1 VDASDVI
8 ADLTAE
14 STEVDALVA
23 DLPADQW
30 RRDTPAAGWTIAH
43 QVAHLAWTDQ
53 AALLS
58 IRDPDAFTAHLGRAA
73 AAPESFVDRGAEETI
88 DEPPRLLAT
97 WRAGRAELTDAL
109 SGLPQGSKVL
119 WYGTSMSPASM
130 ATARIMET
138 WAHGLD
144 IADALGITR
153 VPTARLRHICYL
165 GHRTLGFSFLAHGRP
180 LPTAPVQLRLTAP
193 DGALWTFGPDGATDM
208 VDGPAL
214 DFCLLVTQR
223 RHRSDL
229 ALTATGPVADA
240 WLDVAQAFAG
250 PPGAGREPRA

>member
-1 VDASDVI
+1 MDASDVI

-23 DLPADQW
+23 DLPAEQW
-30 RRDTPAAGWTIAH
+30 ARDTPAVGWTIGH
-43 QVAHLAWTDQ
+43 QIAHLAWTDRV
-53 AALLS
+53 ALLS
-58 IRDPDAFTAHLGRAA
+58 IRDPDAFTEHLGQAVAA
-73 AAPESFVDRGAEETI
+73 AESFVDRGAEETL
-88 DEPPRLLAT
+88 DEPTRLLVT
-97 WRAGRAELTDAL
+97 WRAGRAALSDAL
-109 SGLPQGSKVL
+109 SRLPQGTKIG

-144 IADALGITR
+144 IAEALGVTR
-153 VPTARLRHICYL
+153 APTARLRHIAYL

-180 LPTAPVQLRLTAP
+180 LPTAPVHLRLTAP
-193 DGALWTFGPDGATDM
+193 DRTLWTFGPESAAD
-208 VDGPAL
+208 VVEGPAL

-229 ALTATGPVADA
+229 ALTATGPVADE

-250 PPGAGREPRA
+250 PPGTGREPRS